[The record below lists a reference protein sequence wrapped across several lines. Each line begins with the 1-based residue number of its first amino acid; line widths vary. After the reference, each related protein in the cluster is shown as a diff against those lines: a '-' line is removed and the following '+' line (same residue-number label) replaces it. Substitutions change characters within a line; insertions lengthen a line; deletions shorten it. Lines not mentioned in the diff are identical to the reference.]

1 MNKDSGAGCMAD
13 APNQFALAFIQST
26 QMDEMHDYLQRG
38 RLFQS
43 NTVDE
48 LHEAYPEAYRSFVKA
63 YVVGVPNSKVADDI
77 AAELRLRG
85 LDVPVD
91 SVLDEV
97 AELEKLVRARLP
109 ETMPALEEKLDDFLA
124 DMVRPN

>member
-1 MNKDSGAGCMAD
+1 VRNWPHERS
-13 APNQFALAFIQST
+13 
-26 QMDEMHDYLQRG
+26 YLQRG
-38 RLFQS
+38 RLFQA

-48 LHEAYPEAYRSFVKA
+48 LNEAYPEAYRWFVKGYA
-63 YVVGVPNSKVADDI
+63 AFQPGGASDPPSMQVADDI

-91 SVLDEV
+91 SVLDDI

-109 ETMPALEEKLDDFLA
+109 ETMPALGEKLDDFMA
-124 DMVRPN
+124 DMVQPN

>member
-1 MNKDSGAGCMAD
+1 MTHKANE
-13 APNQFALAFIQST
+13 FALAFIRST
-26 QMDEMHDYLQRG
+26 LMDEMHSYLQRG
-38 RLFQS
+38 RMFQL

-48 LHEAYPEAYRSFVKA
+48 LNEAYPEAYRSFVKSYA
-63 YVVGVPNSKVADDI
+63 ASQAGGAASPPSMQAADDI

-97 AELEKLVRARLP
+97 AELEKLVKKRLP
-109 ETMPALEEKLDDFLA
+109 ETMPALEEKLDNFLA
-124 DMVRPN
+124 DMVQPN